1 MEGYCGEPL
10 VLERCRVPISAPVT
24 LGAGARGLPNRLGF
38 GHWAEIAA
46 GCPGNALDTGSG
58 DAGTSADETRGALG
72 GGGCG
77 RTPCEEP
84 QPPPPPPGM
93 IDDDDDDKMGSL
105 LAFGLAP
112 CKKICVKQHWDD
124 VSHARVSPASLL
136 VVGDCKLTAYRSA
149 MGKPPLL
156 PMAAGRDCVQID
168 RPPDSALWFAGQVAQ
183 RSDRSWRGT

>member
-1 MEGYCGEPL
+1 MLAYQLMRHGVRWVVVG
-10 VLERCRVPISAPVT
+10 V
-24 LGAGARGLPNRLGF
+24 GGRL
-38 GHWAEIAA
+38 AKSL
-46 GCPGNALDTGSG
+46 N
-58 DAGTSADETRGALG
+58 
-72 GGGCG
+72 
-77 RTPCEEP
+77 
-84 QPPPPPPGM
+84 PPPPPGM

-136 VVGDCKLTAYRSA
+136 VVGDCKSTAYRSA

-168 RPPDSALWFAGQVAQ
+168 RPPDSALWVAGQVAQ